1 MSDGDTTTDG
11 EGASDTFLVETPEQ
25 LKALT
30 EPLRQALLE
39 QFCRPAT
46 IKQAA
51 AKLGV
56 PVTRLYHH
64 VDQLLAAGLI
74 RVAREEKRRAV
85 SERFFKAVARR
96 FAVSPS
102 AFGADGDRAGERG
115 RIAREY
121 LEELLGAGDD
131 GEGAFRLLR
140 AKARLTDEGRARLES
155 EIGRLLRELTDPDAP
170 LIDLMMIGMRQGR
183 RP

>member
-1 MSDGDTTTDG
+1 MSDGKIAA
-11 EGASDTFLVETPEQ
+11 EGDPGADTFLVETPEQ
-25 LKALT
+25 LKALAD
-30 EPLRQALLE
+30 PLRQSLLE
-39 QFCRPAT
+39 QFCMPAT

-85 SERFFKAVARR
+85 SERFFEAVARR

-102 AFGADGDRAGERG
+102 AFGGDGSRADERG
-115 RIAREY
+115 RIARSY
-121 LEELLGAGDD
+121 LEELLAGGDA
-131 GEGAFRLLR
+131 GEGAFRLMR
-140 AKARLTDEGRARLES
+140 TRARLTDEGRARLES
-155 EIGRLLRELTDPDAP
+155 EIARLLKELSDPEAP
-170 LIDLMMIGMRQGR
+170 LIDLMLIGMRQG
-183 RP
+183 

>member
-1 MSDGDTTTDG
+1 MSEG
-11 EGASDTFLVETPEQ
+11 EMTAAGGPGQDTFLVETPEQ
-25 LKALT
+25 LKALA
-30 EPLRQALLE
+30 EPLRQSLLE
-39 QFCRPAT
+39 QFCAPAT

-85 SERFFKAVARR
+85 IERFFQAVARR

-102 AFGADGDRAGERG
+102 AFGGDGSRADERS
-115 RIAREY
+115 RIARSY
-121 LEELLGAGDD
+121 LEELLAGGDV

-140 AKARLTDEGRARLES
+140 TRARLSDEGRAKLEA
-155 EIGRLLRELTDPDAP
+155 EIARLLQELTDPDAP
-170 LIDLMMIGMRQGR
+170 LIDLMMIGVRQG
-183 RP
+183 

>member
-1 MSDGDTTTDG
+1 MSEEAADDGQP
-11 EGASDTFLVETPEQ
+11 DTFLVETPEQ
-25 LKALT
+25 LKALA
-30 EPLRQALLE
+30 EPLRQSLLE

-46 IKQAA
+46 IKEAA

-85 SERFFKAVARR
+85 SERFFQAVARR

-102 AFGADGDRAGERG
+102 AFGGDGSRADERG
-115 RIAREY
+115 RIARAY
-121 LEELLGAGDD
+121 LEEVLGGSDAE
-131 GEGAFRLLR
+131 EGAFRLMR
-140 AKARLTDEGRARLES
+140 TRARLTDEGRAKLEN
-155 EIGRLLRELTDPDAP
+155 EIARLLQELADPEAP
-170 LIDLMMIGMRQGR
+170 LIDLMLVGVRQGAA
-183 RP
+183 

>member
-1 MSDGDTTTDG
+1 MRD
-11 EGASDTFLVETPEQ
+11 SDTGADGAPRLGTFLIETPEQ
-25 LKALT
+25 LRALA
-30 EPLRQALLE
+30 EPLRQSLLE

-85 SERFFKAVARR
+85 SERFFQAMARR
-96 FAVSPS
+96 FAVSPA
-102 AFGADGDRAGERG
+102 AFGGGSRIDERG
-115 RIAREY
+115 RIARAY
-121 LEELLGAGDD
+121 LEELLAGGDA
-131 GEGAFRLLR
+131 GEGAFHLLR
-140 AKARLTDEGRARLES
+140 TRARLSDEGRAKLGS
-155 EIGRLLRELTDPDAP
+155 EIARLLEELADPGAP
-170 LIDLMMIGMRQGR
+170 LIDLMMVDVRQA
-183 RP
+183 